1 MNAAVS
7 MYRSVT
13 SGTTAGFQRVDGSI
27 SDSDNSSPTTEPH
40 MTATQN
46 IGYQPVDSAN
56 FYQYDPYIDER
67 SYDKAMYSKLVAAG
81 FPSTIGMLI
90 DTSRN
95 GWGGPNRPTRPSTSK
110 VVTTFVDQSKIVER
124 PFRGDCCNHNDA
136 GLVAFPRPN
145 PAPAF
150 RHL

>member
-13 SGTTAGFQRVDGSI
+13 SGTTAGFQSVAGSI
-27 SDSDNSSPTTEPH
+27 SDTANYTPTTEPH

-95 GWGGPNRPTRPSTSK
+95 GWGSPNRPTRPSTSK
-110 VVTTFVDQSKIVER
+110 GVNTFADQSKIDER
-124 PFRGDCCNHNDA
+124 PFRGERCNQHDA
-136 GLVAFPRPN
+136 V
-145 PAPAF
+145 
-150 RHL
+150 H